1 MPSIPQM
8 AAFHKFCQQV
18 SFSVLEQISPR
29 EVVAGLLSQ
38 DQAWEQRE
46 RKLNHL
52 FLVYLLIAWSLSR
65 SSLRAV
71 CDRLLRPLRAPR

>member
-8 AAFHKFCQQV
+8 ADCHKFCQQL
-18 SFSVLEQISPR
+18 SFSMLEEIYPR
-29 EVVAGLLSQ
+29 EVVADRLTE

-52 FLVYLLIAWSLSR
+52 FLI
-65 SSLRAV
+65 
-71 CDRLLRPLRAPR
+71 